1 MCVYQIFVHKRV
13 SHNAASHLVCTG
25 SPFAIVAHSACMRDA
40 LIVCV
45 HDSGV
50 MSLLA

>member
-1 MCVYQIFVHKRV
+1 MR
-13 SHNAASHLVCTG
+13 LVTQYAQVPLFQ
-25 SPFAIVAHSACMRDA
+25 SLPTSACMRDA